1 MKMMKLNSCIVLVA
15 ISLTSVSYAQK
26 KETIGTE
33 EVNVVKAYAPT
44 ISDAFKIKEVPPVE
58 VEQEADKEKV
68 SYKIFSYPVAS
79 TYSPT
84 KGKPDDL
91 AKEKAEKLFSNYLT
105 LGFGNYGTPLL
116 DFYSAHQ
123 LTKEM
128 YIAGSLQHLSSQGEI
143 KNVPLDN
150 SYYHTKADV
159 VLGENKKTLGWNTGI
174 GYQHQI
180 FNWYGVPNNENVFAF
195 SQTTLDAINPQQTYQ
210 NFYASGKVYSKIKSF
225 RQAEVKYNRFWDAFG
240 SVENRVNLL
249 PSFEFKAE
257 NQKIKAD
264 FMVDYLGGGFQQ
276 GYLNP
281 VKSNY
286 GYTILGFQPS
296 IVFRKNYFSFNIGA
310 GVFMALNH
318 EDSQAKNKLLV
329 YPQITASYKIDQERL
344 TLYAAAEGGLSQNT
358 YQQMVAQNPFVS
370 PTLFVAPTDKVYDL
384 SLGLRGKLSPNF
396 SYNVKGFHSFE
407 KGKYLF
413 VNHLFQDGDLTTRKA
428 YEFGNSFGVI
438 YDNVKSTGAFMEL
451 KLTLEKTLSATL
463 STTYASYE
471 TTYSAS
477 AWNLPKLTSS
487 LHLEYYIDTKWTAAS
502 TLFYVGERKDIGV
515 TEASPVVTHSTIR
528 MKDFIDANLQVSYKY
543 NTRLTGFLRANNIA
557 NQAYQKWLNYPVQQF
572 QVMVGASYKFDF

>member
-1 MKMMKLNSCIVLVA
+1 MKLNSYITLAA
-15 ISLTSVSYAQK
+15 ITLTSISYAQK

-91 AKEKAEKLFSNYLT
+91 AKEKAEKLFGNYLT

-116 DFYSAHQ
+116 DYYTAHQ
-123 LTKEM
+123 LNKEM
-128 YIAGSLQHLSSQGEI
+128 YIAGSLQHLSSQGGI

-150 SYYHTKADV
+150 SFYNTKAEV
-159 VLGENKKTLGWNTGI
+159 VLGENKKTLGWSTGV

-180 FNWYGVPNNENVFAF
+180 FNWYGVPNNQEVFAF
-195 SQTTLDAINPQQTYQ
+195 SPITLEGINPQQTYQ
-210 NFYASGKVYSKIKSF
+210 NFYVGGKLYSKIKSF

-240 SVENRVNLL
+240 SAENRVNLL

-264 FMVDYLGGGFQQ
+264 FVVDYLGGGFQQ
-276 GYLNP
+276 GYLNTM
-281 VKSNY
+281 KSNY

-310 GVFMALNH
+310 GVYMALNH
-318 EDSQAKNKLLV
+318 EDSKAKNKLLV
-329 YPQITASYKIDQERL
+329 YPQITASYKLDPERL
-344 TLYAAAEGGLSQNT
+344 TVYAAAEGGLSQNS

-370 PTLFVAPTDKVYDL
+370 PTLVVAPTDKVYDL
-384 SLGLRGKLSPNF
+384 SLGVRGKLMPNF
-396 SYNVKGFHSFE
+396 SYNLKGFYQFE
-407 KGKYLF
+407 KGRYLF
-413 VNHLFQDGDLTTRKA
+413 VNQLFQDGDLTTRRA

-438 YDNVKSTGAFMEL
+438 YDNLKTTGGFLEL

-463 STTYASYE
+463 NTTYASYE
-471 TTYSAS
+471 TTYSAT
-477 AWNLPKLTSS
+477 AWNLPQLTSS
-487 LHLEYYIDTKWTAAS
+487 LHLEYYINNKWTAAT
-502 TLFYVGERKDIGV
+502 TLFYVGKRKDMGIV
-515 TEASPVVTHSTIR
+515 ESNPLTHSSVSI
-528 MKDFIDANLQVSYKY
+528 KEFVDANLQLSYQY
-543 NTRLTGFLRANNIA
+543 NTRLTGFMRANNIA

-572 QVMVGASYKFDF
+572 QIMVGASYKFDF